1 MYEHPPE
8 KRWLAAVTFASPP
21 FFLLLWKRHSG
32 GSKRSVRR
40 REIGIHLLE
49 LRAVVV
55 LLFLLLRL
63 VGISR
68 LLLLELAHGF
78 KLLPLLA
85 RDFRLLLASLI
96 VLGPLDLGHLAVGVV
111 GELLRV
117 LDVVRHEN
125 VVEDRA
131 RLDLPELEPDV
142 FKIRV
147 NVQLIV
153 RLAH

>member
-55 LLFLLLRL
+55 LLFLLFLLFFLLRL

-131 RLDLPELEPDV
+131 
-142 FKIRV
+142 
-147 NVQLIV
+147 
-153 RLAH
+153 